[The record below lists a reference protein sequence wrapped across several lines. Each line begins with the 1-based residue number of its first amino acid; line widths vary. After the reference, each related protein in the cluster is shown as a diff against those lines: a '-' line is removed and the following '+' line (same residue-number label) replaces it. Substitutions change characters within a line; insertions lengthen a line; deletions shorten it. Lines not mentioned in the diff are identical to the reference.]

1 MDLLASDIIYWL
13 EQFLW
18 PMFRLA
24 AMFTTVIVLGARSV
38 PPPIRM
44 YLVIAIMA
52 VLYPVLPPV
61 PKVPLFSETALII
74 TFNQVA
80 IGALMG
86 FVTQM
91 VLQVFVMGGQIV
103 AFQTG
108 LGFASMADPVN
119 GFNVPVIAQFFL
131 MTATLLFLSMDG
143 HLVMIDILVKSF
155 HSMPVSVEPIGREI
169 LWEILMWAQWMFAGG
184 VLVAISGIFS
194 LLIINLSFGVMTRA
208 APQINIFAVGFP
220 ITMVTGMLI
229 VWLTMETVFSHF
241 DTFFQGG
248 KELVCSIVRLDCS

>member
-1 MDLLASDIIYWL
+1 MELLASEIIHWL
-13 EQFLW
+13 EQLLW

-24 AMFTTVIVLGARSV
+24 AMFTSMIVFSGRSL
-38 PPPIRM
+38 PGHIRLYM
-44 YLVIAIMA
+44 ILAIMA

-61 PKVPLFSETALII
+61 PNIPLFSERALVV
-74 TFNQVA
+74 TFNQIA
-80 IGALMG
+80 IGLMMG

-91 VLQVFVMGGQIV
+91 VLQIFVVGGQIV

-108 LGFASMADPVN
+108 LGFATLADPIN
-119 GFNVPVIAQFFL
+119 GFSVPVIAQFFL
-131 MTATLLFLSMDG
+131 MTASMLFLVMDG
-143 HLVMIDILVKSF
+143 HLIMIDILVKSF
-155 HSMPVSVEPIGREI
+155 QSVPVSIEPIGREV
-169 LWEILMWAQWMFAGG
+169 LWEILMWAKWIFAGG

-248 KELVCSIVRLDCS
+248 KELICSIVRLDCS